1 VYTAFDGRV
10 GAVVGDG
17 EFFITTPNQDV
28 IWHPPLESNHDMRPR
43 RDLRFADDDFL
54 LWPQPYIAECCH
66 FGTIPQRPQASDDRS
81 SVMWDNFPRTLF
93 RPSTTNMVTGVGHL
107 DGRTRDIFWGFV
119 NSLQSRVKEYQE
131 DQRVAHKN
139 QYVSCL
145 SNALN
150 HSFSHLN
157 SLPMTWRQ
165 IQFSI
170 SDVQQ
175 HYLELTGLLD
185 YLLIYKPRMDG
196 DLLPTTSC
204 AATVGAF
211 TISPQVAQEFF
222 RAGRALHS
230 PTSLCRLYIDYRE
243 STGSPLGVEWEWS
256 GSAHLDHV
264 DGRST

>member
-1 VYTAFDGRV
+1 
-10 GAVVGDG
+10 
-17 EFFITTPNQDV
+17 
-28 IWHPPLESNHDMRPR
+28 M
-43 RDLRFADDDFL
+43 
-54 LWPQPYIAECCH
+54 
-66 FGTIPQRPQASDDRS
+66 
-81 SVMWDNFPRTLF
+81 
-93 RPSTTNMVTGVGHL
+93 
-107 DGRTRDIFWGFV
+107 
-119 NSLQSRVKEYQE
+119 KEYQE